1 MDFATMTDAEIL
13 AAAGLRRTALTD
25 KIGYKAYEDGHYA
38 GMAEVNSMFY
48 NMLCD
53 FKPECLLFEKHVGII
68 E

>member
-25 KIGYKAYEDGHYA
+25 KMAYKAYEDGHYA
-38 GMAEVNSMFY
+38 GEELVNSMFY
-48 NMLCD
+48 GMLTD
-53 FKPECLLFEKHVGII
+53 FREECLLFEKHVGII